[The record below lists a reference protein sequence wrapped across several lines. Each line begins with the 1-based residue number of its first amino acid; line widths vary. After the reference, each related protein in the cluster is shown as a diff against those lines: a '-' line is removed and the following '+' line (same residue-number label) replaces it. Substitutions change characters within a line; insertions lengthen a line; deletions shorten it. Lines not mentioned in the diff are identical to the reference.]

1 MSTEPAVRVE
11 DLRCVYDDFTAVNG
25 VGFTVGRGEI
35 FALLGTNGAGKTT
48 TLETIE
54 GHRRADG
61 GRVEVLG
68 LDPWTRRHRV
78 RRRVGIMLQASGF
91 PGDLTVAESMRM
103 ASRLCAGHP
112 DPDGPLARVDL
123 AGRRDVRVANL
134 SGGERR
140 RLELAV
146 AILGDPEIL
155 FLDEATSGMDPESRD
170 RTLGIVRDL
179 VDRGTTV
186 VMTTHYL
193 QEAEVLADRIAIM
206 HEGRIRVAGSKAEVL
221 ARQPA
226 RIEFRIGGVGASKD
240 LVGAGEWARRA
251 VRDGGRWILET
262 ADLQADLS
270 RVLGWAGAHGIR
282 LMDLDA
288 HHASLDDVFRAV
300 VNDRLDPLP
309 APGQIAVPA

>member
-1 MSTEPAVRVE
+1 MSNEPAVRVE
-11 DLRCVYDDFTAVNG
+11 DLRCAYGDFTAVDG
-25 VGFTVGRGEI
+25 VSFEVDPGEI

-48 TLETIE
+48 TLETVE

-78 RRRVGIMLQASGF
+78 RRQVGIMLQAAGF
-91 PGDLTVAESMRM
+91 PGDLTVAEAMRM
-103 ASRLCAGHP
+103 SSRLCAGRP
-112 DPDGPLARVDL
+112 DPEGPLARVDL
-123 AGRRDVRVANL
+123 VGRRDVRISDL

-146 AILGDPEIL
+146 AILGDPALL

-193 QEAEVLADRIAIM
+193 EEAEVLADRVAIM
-206 HEGRIRVAGSKAEVL
+206 HEGRIRVLGTTTEVL

-226 RIEFRIGGVGASKD
+226 RIEFRLPGQAVEPD
-240 LVGAGEWARRA
+240 LAGAGGWARRV
-251 VRDGGRWILET
+251 VRHGDRWTLET
-262 ADLQADLS
+262 ADLQADLA
-270 RVLGWAGAHGIR
+270 RVLGWADSRGVR
-282 LMDLDA
+282 LVDLNA

-300 VNDRLDPLP
+300 VHGRLGPPPVTP
-309 APGQIAVPA
+309 AIAVPA